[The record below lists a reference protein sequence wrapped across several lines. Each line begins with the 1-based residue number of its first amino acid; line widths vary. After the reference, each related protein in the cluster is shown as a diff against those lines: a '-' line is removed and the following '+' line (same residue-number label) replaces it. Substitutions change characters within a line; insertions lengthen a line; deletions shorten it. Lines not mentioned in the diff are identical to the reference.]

1 MNAIY
6 PVILSG
12 GSGTRLWPLSRAM
25 YPKQFIRFFNDHGS
39 SLLAATLQ
47 RLPTE
52 ARFAQPTI
60 VCNNDHRFLVKEEA
74 GRAGV
79 TPRAIV
85 LEPVARNTAPAAA
98 VAALSIARDDP
109 SGILVVMPSD
119 HVIKD
124 EPGFVAAAR
133 QAREAAG

>member
-25 YPKQFIRFFNDHGS
+25 YPKQFIRTFNDQGS
-39 SLLAATLQ
+39 SFLAATLQ
-47 RLPTE
+47 RLRADDGF
-52 ARFAQPTI
+52 ARPI
-60 VCNNDHRFLVKEEA
+60 VVCNNAPRFLVKEEA
-74 GRAGV
+74 ERAGV
-79 TPRAIV
+79 TPRAVV

-109 SGILVVMPSD
+109 SGILVGMPSD